1 MVTDNKVS
9 TTHNVFTPDL
19 TKHGA
24 KYQDL
29 ASANPYANVN
39 YRQSWI
45 QKFLERIGF
54 RTNKDA
60 YLESMALQAQEYDN
74 ALMQKEYDE
83 RYNDP
88 LAQAERER
96 AAGLNPN
103 LTGNVSAGES
113 SPIQDDG
120 NPPIAPGADDLNMV
134 QNFATSILSGVQFAF
149 GIAKDFQA
157 LHSMKLDNL
166 GKEDNFTMN
175 ALLNVVPEVYDD
187 EKGVDWAV
195 VPSYYNSF
203 KQAYG
208 NVMSKKQFER
218 FVKRAS
224 AFQSGLAF
232 REKQF
237 GSLDNRASRRKS
249 YFRNVSGDDYSESD
263 DVMRGISKALSDLA
277 LKLFKNRTE
286 ADNLKALNDSDYESM
301 VRPKKNYNDQQY
313 EVSRNGS
320 TEGLEHNQG
329 LILDNQLKSDQHQM
343 NQYKYELRSSFNGMM
358 SYLTNLENKGNNFAS
373 ICKAILSAVILSKIG
388 D

>member
-19 TKHGA
+19 TKHGSRY
-24 KYQDL
+24 KDL
-29 ASANPYANVN
+29 ASANPYANVQ

-74 ALMQKEYDE
+74 ALLQKEYDE
-83 RYNDP
+83 SYNSP

-120 NPPIAPGADDLNMV
+120 NPPIAPEADDLSMV

-166 GKEDNFTMN
+166 GKEDDFTMN

-187 EKGVDWAV
+187 QKGVDWAL

-203 KQAYG
+203 KKAYG

-224 AFQSGLAF
+224 AFQNGLAF

-237 GSLDNRASRRKS
+237 GYLDSRASKRKS
-249 YFRNVSGDDYSESD
+249 YFRNVSGEDYSESD
-263 DVMRGISKALSDLA
+263 PVMRVISKELSDLA
-277 LKLFKNRTE
+277 VKLFKNRTS
-286 ADNLKALNDSDYESM
+286 ADATKALNDEDYENM
-301 VRPKKNYNDQQY
+301 VRPAQNYNNQQF
-313 EVSRNGS
+313 ELSRNGRV
-320 TEGLEHNQG
+320 EGLQHNRG
-329 LILDNQLKSDQHQM
+329 LVLDNDLKDEEVNM
-343 NQYKYELRSSFNGMM
+343 KRYRNELRSSFDEIMGQLNNLSDNGN
-358 SYLTNLENKGNNFAS
+358 SFAS
-373 ICKAILSAVILSKIG
+373 IVKAVISAIIIKQLG